1 VGTAAALVAIVHR
14 RQALQKAHMLTPPPE
29 ASRGKAVGQAAFKHK
44 NLLIHLSFS
53 SWSPKCR
60 TSCPLGA
67 AEAGAAGPRAALA
80 AAAWDA
86 ARAEAKAEA
95 LAWAAESL
103 VHIRFGCAAHSLHAC
118 GRGQK

>member
-67 AEAGAAGPRAALA
+67 AEAGAAGPRAA
-80 AAAWDA
+80 W
-86 ARAEAKAEA
+86 AEAKAEA